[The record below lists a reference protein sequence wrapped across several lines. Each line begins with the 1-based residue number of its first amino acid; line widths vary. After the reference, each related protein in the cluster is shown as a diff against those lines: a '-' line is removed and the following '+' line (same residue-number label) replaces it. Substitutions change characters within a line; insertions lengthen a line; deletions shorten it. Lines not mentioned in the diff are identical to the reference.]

1 MSGPAAGPLPEYPA
15 WAREPAAWWQLSEP
29 SNVVSNLVLA
39 AGAVVLAVRLGGAG
53 GGAGI
58 ALLACALALVGVA
71 AVLGAA
77 VHGLTRQLGERH
89 WRGLWRLT
97 LWVAA
102 LVNGTLLAGIA
113 LAELRGAAMTALAA
127 VALVKFVVAARHAAR
142 DGSFR
147 WVVLDS
153 GLSLGIIAALAAAAW
168 LARTATAPAAPWLL
182 GAVAVSVAAGLVQRC
197 ARAPHRHLTCNDLYH
212 LGQLVAVYLLYR
224 GGLLLAAR

>member
-15 WAREPAAWWQLSEP
+15 WAREPAAWWRPSEP

-39 AGAVVLAVRLGGAG
+39 AGAVVLAVRLGDAG
-53 GGAGI
+53 GGAGV
-58 ALLACALALVGVA
+58 ALVACALALIGVA
-71 AVLGAA
+71 AVLGAM
-77 VHGLTRQLGERH
+77 VHGLTRQLGERR
-89 WRGLWRLT
+89 WRALWRLT

-102 LVNGTLLAGIA
+102 LVNATLLAGIVI
-113 LAELRGAAMTALAA
+113 AELRGPAMTALVA
-127 VALVKFVVAARHAAR
+127 VALVKLVVAARHAAR
-142 DGSFR
+142 DGDFR

-153 GLSLGIIAALAAAAW
+153 GLSLAVVAALAAVAW
-168 LARTATAPAAPWLL
+168 LERSATAPAAPWLL
-182 GAVAVSVAAGLVQRC
+182 GAVVVSVAAGLVQRG